1 MSKEWS
7 DTNDYLIDLN
17 ETDKEVYREFVMRLL
32 QWIGW
37 KVLLVIALIVVL

>member
-7 DTNDYLIDLN
+7 DTNDYLVDLN
-17 ETDKEVYREFVMRLL
+17 ETDQEFYRDVVMRLL

>member
-17 ETDKEVYREFVMRLL
+17 ETDKEVYREFVMRFL